1 MTPHSALQ
9 SLLQERHSCRGF
21 RPDPVDRSII
31 ETILADAGQVPSWCN
46 AQPWQVHL
54 TSGEGTEAFR
64 KVMLDAFDNG
74 APNTD
79 FAAPTGYSGPRKER
93 RQTCGMQL
101 YDAVGIGRGDK
112 PARVAQMRENYAFF
126 GAPHVALITSAA
138 ELGAY
143 GALDCGG
150 FITSFCLSAQ
160 AQGVA
165 TIPQAALAF
174 YADAVRAHFDIPEEQ
189 LVLAAISFGY
199 EDPDHPAN
207 NFRTDRASLDDMV
220 VWHED

>member
-1 MTPHSALQ
+1 MNSHNALQ
-9 SLLQERHSCRGF
+9 SLLGERHSCRGF
-21 RPDPVDRSII
+21 KTDPVPRNVI
-31 ETILADAGQVPSWCN
+31 ETILSDAGRVPSWCN
-46 AQPWQVHL
+46 AQPWQVHV
-54 TSGEGTEAFR
+54 TTGNGTEAFR
-64 KVMLDAFDNG
+64 RVMLNAFDNG
-74 APNTD
+74 APSAD
-79 FAAPTGYSGPRKER
+79 FPYPSGYTGER
-93 RQTCGMQL
+93 LARRRTCGMQL
-101 YDAVGIGRGDK
+101 YEAVGVGRGDREGR
-112 PARVAQMRENYAFF
+112 AAQMRENYAFF

-150 FITSFCLSAQ
+150 FITSFCLSAL

-174 YADAVRAHFDIPEEQ
+174 YADDVRAHFNIPEEQ

-207 NFRTDRASLDDMV
+207 NFRTDRASLEDLV
-220 VWHED
+220 RWHEG